1 MATSTVPFALA
12 VDDDP
17 FVLMELVEILQDAG
31 FRCHSADDGDAAK
44 EMLPLYA
51 ESIILL
57 FADVDMP
64 GGTNGFELARHVAE
78 RYPWIEIVIASERVT
93 PRDGDLPPQATFI
106 SKPFSAS
113 LVHDHLREILPDGK
127 KPEPLKTA
135 V

>member
-1 MATSTVPFALA
+1 
-12 VDDDP
+12 
-17 FVLMELVEILQDAG
+17 MELVDILQDAG

-64 GGTNGFELARHVAE
+64 GGTDGFELARHVAE

-93 PRDGDLPPQATFI
+93 PRDGDLPPKATFI
-106 SKPFSAS
+106 
-113 LVHDHLREILPDGK
+113 
-127 KPEPLKTA
+127 
-135 V
+135 